1 MKRRNVNALAPCLL
15 AVLMAATVAFVGLSA
30 DAASGKQE
38 AAYEAMAVVN
48 TQGAAN
54 LTTGKFAG
62 IASIVNDQEAYTGN
76 RSLKEDIDYQA
87 VKAVTGISGDD
98 VDKRLSEAETGAA
111 KTQQEK
117 EAAWEG
123 RTIASNVE
131 EYVYVRAEADE
142 NSDVV
147 GKLVKGAAGDVL
159 EKGDQWT
166 RISSGEVEGY
176 VSNDYL
182 AFGAEALE
190 VAEAVC
196 NYVAVADA
204 DMISIRQ
211 EPKDDAQVLSTVST
225 GEKFEV
231 VEDGSDWVK
240 VVAGDDY
247 GFMSKEV
254 VNVRLDLAV
263 ATPVE
268 PERTE
273 TPESAE
279 KESAADDRS
288 SADSESGGE
297 KASADSE
304 TKEQKK
310 QESAAKESDAQEVS
324 SGGSASH
331 SGTFKVTAY
340 CACSKCCGSYANG
353 ITATGTR
360 VTAGKTIAVD
370 KNVIPL
376 GTTVYIDGV
385 PYVAEDTGVH
395 GNAIDLYMD
404 SHSAALQWGVKYCT
418 VTW

>member
-182 AFGAEALE
+182 VSSAPLFRCPRKPFRRHFPSLRMTGRLPRFPFQRFRA
-190 VAEAVC
+190 
-196 NYVAVADA
+196 
-204 DMISIRQ
+204 S
-211 EPKDDAQVLSTVST
+211 PFFQVLPVSLLP
-225 GEKFEV
+225 
-231 VEDGSDWVK
+231 
-240 VVAGDDY
+240 
-247 GFMSKEV
+247 
-254 VNVRLDLAV
+254 N
-263 ATPVE
+263 
-268 PERTE
+268 
-273 TPESAE
+273 
-279 KESAADDRS
+279 
-288 SADSESGGE
+288 
-297 KASADSE
+297 
-304 TKEQKK
+304 Q
-310 QESAAKESDAQEVS
+310 
-324 SGGSASH
+324 
-331 SGTFKVTAY
+331 
-340 CACSKCCGSYANG
+340 
-353 ITATGTR
+353 
-360 VTAGKTIAVD
+360 
-370 KNVIPL
+370 
-376 GTTVYIDGV
+376 
-385 PYVAEDTGVH
+385 
-395 GNAIDLYMD
+395 
-404 SHSAALQWGVKYCT
+404 ALH
-418 VTW
+418 